1 MARISKGKFR
11 NLRDHFQSQK
21 YFTVTKKNI
30 NSLKIMLG
38 EDIQVGEQYIMRPM
52 PMSDELVKAMNSAGG
67 KMFDNAVAKRL
78 RNSSPAL
85 KSLLERQTRWA
96 E

>member
-11 NLRDHFQSQK
+11 NLRAHFQSQK

-38 EDIQVGEQYIMRPM
+38 DDIQVGEQYIMRTAPM
-52 PMSDELVKAMNSAGG
+52 TDEMIKALSAPP
-67 KMFDNAVAKRL
+67 NPETLSRL
-78 RNSSPAL
+78 RKNLAPGTKA
-85 KSLLERQTRWA
+85 LLERKTRWA